1 MTRSRIITV
10 INDDGTSKR
19 TGLDADNHL
28 AKLDIK
34 STEDGTFVE
43 EVKRKLDKSEKEK

>member
-1 MTRSRIITV
+1 MTKSRIIKV
-10 INDDGTSKR
+10 IKDGGSSVR

-34 STEDGTFVE
+34 STEDDTFVE
-43 EVKRKLDKSEKEK
+43 EVKRKLDKSEKE